1 MISLCFMMLGT
12 SLEKNAKTGYLQ
24 EWLGV
29 EFPGDSFKNTSQWMA
44 KLSSAFSLHVIGLA
58 RSMVA
63 PEITQFSMV
72 GEPKNLANFKIYCTS
87 LTLKFIPLNIAYVK
101 YFFVL

>member
-1 MISLCFMMLGT
+1 MFHDVGHLIGEKCKDWVSSGMAGRGISWRL
-12 SLEKNAKTGYLQ
+12 LQ
-24 EWLGV
+24 EH
-29 EFPGDSFKNTSQWMA
+29 SQWMS

>member
-1 MISLCFMMLGT
+1 MFHDVGHLIG
-12 SLEKNAKTGYLQ
+12 EKCKDWVSSEMAGR
-24 EWLGV
+24 
-29 EFPGDSFKNTSQWMA
+29 GDSFKNTSQWMA
-44 KLSSAFSLHVIGLA
+44 KLSSAFSLLVIGLA
-58 RSMVA
+58 RSVVA
-63 PEITQFSMV
+63 PETTQFSMV